1 MRLFLAGLMEKLLIF
16 VAVLLALWVFFPY
29 AASAET
35 TYLFFF
41 LMIRPPPRSTQQSTL
56 FPYTTLFRSPDARQL
71 AQPVREHVLQRAEV
85 RLLARRRSEE
95 HTSELQS
102 RTVISY
108 AGVCLTKKNASAGH
122 RGTCSKCYREEWSRR
137 LKYR

>member
-56 FPYTTLFRSPDARQL
+56 FPYTTLFRNSRQL
-71 AQPVREHVLQRAEV
+71 ARPPCQ
-85 RLLARRRSEE
+85 
-95 HTSELQS
+95 
-102 RTVISY
+102 
-108 AGVCLTKKNASAGH
+108 GVGQGTHWSAGGPPSNGRAPARSALAAGEWGTGARAGGCSRS
-122 RGTCSKCYREEWSRR
+122 RGSALGAWRR
-137 LKYR
+137 DGPAAPGGGAGGR